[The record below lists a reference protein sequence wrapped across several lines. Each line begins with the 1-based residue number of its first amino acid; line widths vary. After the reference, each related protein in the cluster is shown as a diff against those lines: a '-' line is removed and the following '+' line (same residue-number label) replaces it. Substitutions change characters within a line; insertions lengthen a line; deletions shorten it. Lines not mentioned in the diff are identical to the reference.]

1 MTRLTLHG
9 IIVHR
14 LSPWNTNAKMM
25 VQHRNTKNTTKLWH
39 LRTPNPTQIP
49 CLNGPY
55 NTSRRR
61 HHPSWTCD
69 GGGGTRGACLPSWS
83 AWPNGA
89 SCLQNKDF
97 QCERQMIQWTLKI
110 KHARNDDIM
119 NVDIHDIYTDFSIHN
134 APTIVQWTLR
144 KDVEKQHTVLYPGL
158 DTSPWNTWNIVK
170 SYCCP
175 LSRCH
180 GTALL
185 GALAGRG
192 TTTTLGCHGV
202 WGATQS
208 EQKRERT
215 NTRYDER
222 VHSSKNKNG
231 RWEDTGLTNCKKT
244 YWIYEDAFNFTI
256 HYYTPQYKR
265 FNIGIG
271 NIIRH
276 DMTNGIAAITMTEGD
291 EYRYMYEYGKDTRL
305 TITARNRALFGKIH
319 SKYKYGIIFPNTWYD
334 SKFHLINPYHP
345 NLVYTYISIHR
356 HLLKESRRFDV
367 KYRDDQHVLIC
378 PMIFM
383 IFYNTLKNLR

>member
-276 DMTNGIAAITMTEGD
+276 DITNGIAAITMTEGD

-334 SKFHLINPYHP
+334 SKFHLTHTTLTWCTHIF
-345 NLVYTYISIHR
+345 LYI
-356 HLLKESRRFDV
+356 D
-367 KYRDDQHVLIC
+367 
-378 PMIFM
+378 IFWRNREDLTW
-383 IFYNTLKNLR
+383 NTVMTNTC

>member
-1 MTRLTLHG
+1 MVLLCTDSRHETPMQRWWYNTAIQKIPQNYDTFAPQTPHKFHALMVRTTRLGVVTTLLG
-9 IIVHR
+9 LATAAAGR
-14 LSPWNTNAKMM
+14 AALASLLGA
-25 VQHRNTKNTTKLWH
+25 LG
-39 LRTPNPTQIP
+39 RTALLA
-49 CLNGPY
+49 C
-55 NTSRRR
+55 R
-61 HHPSWTCD
+61 
-69 GGGGTRGACLPSWS
+69 TRIFNVKDKWS
-83 AWPNGA
+83 NEHW
-89 SCLQNKDF
+89 K
-97 QCERQMIQWTLKI
+97 

-334 SKFHLINPYHP
+334 SKFHLTHTTLTWCTHIF
-345 NLVYTYISIHR
+345 LYI
-356 HLLKESRRFDV
+356 D
-367 KYRDDQHVLIC
+367 
-378 PMIFM
+378 IFWRNQEDLTW
-383 IFYNTLKNLR
+383 NTVMTNTC

>member
-25 VQHRNTKNTTKLWH
+25 VQHRNTKNITKLWH

-69 GGGGTRGACLPSWS
+69 GGGGTRGACLPSWRS

-89 SCLQNKDF
+89 SCLQNKDL
-97 QCERQMIQWTLKI
+97 QCERQMIQWTLK
-110 KHARNDDIM
+110 KHMQETMILWM
-119 NVDIHDIYTDFSIHN
+119 SISMIFTRISQCTMRQQLSNEHCERM
-134 APTIVQWTLR
+134 W
-144 KDVEKQHTVLYPGL
+144 KKKHTVLYPGL
-158 DTSPWNTWNIVK
+158 DTSPWNTRNIVK

-256 HYYTPQYKR
+256 HYDTPQYKR
-265 FNIGIG
+265 FNIGID

-276 DMTNGIAAITMTEGD
+276 DITNGIAAITMTEGN
-291 EYRYMYEYGKDTRL
+291 EFNTVTCMNTGKTR
-305 TITARNRALFGKIH
+305 
-319 SKYKYGIIFPNTWYD
+319 D
-334 SKFHLINPYHP
+334 S
-345 NLVYTYISIHR
+345 
-356 HLLKESRRFDV
+356 
-367 KYRDDQHVLIC
+367 Q
-378 PMIFM
+378 
-383 IFYNTLKNLR
+383 